1 MRYVLVFHYILSVI
15 SMNPKL
21 CINCKFFKN
30 DLFQDNKY
38 GKCMKFPK
46 VNDIDY
52 FLVSG
57 VKPAKKI
64 DYNFCSIVRMY
75 NPECGPDAKLF
86 EHKK

>member
-1 MRYVLVFHYILSVI
+1 
-15 SMNPKL
+15 
-21 CINCKFFKN
+21 
-30 DLFQDNKY
+30 
-38 GKCMKFPK
+38 MKFPK